1 MTISH
6 QINPVFIN
14 PARLSTTSCQYI
26 ITYNP
31 VFIDPAWLWTISR
44 QHIFGLRHWNYA
56 LINHWVYY
64 SNSQHGWISIMVI
77 NNQYY
82 DQGFQSRF
90 SAMAIIL
97 SMDMIYSTIEGI
109 VPSCCRL
116 TTRHLG
122 ATLFKL
128 RLHQI
133 CKSHDAASMHHD
145 TWGLMQSHFLL
156 ILLKTQLITL

>member
-44 QHIFGLRHWNYA
+44 QYIFGLRHWNYA

-64 SNSQHGWISIMVI
+64 SNSQHGWIFIMVI

-82 DQGFQSRF
+82 D
-90 SAMAIIL
+90 
-97 SMDMIYSTIEGI
+97 
-109 VPSCCRL
+109 
-116 TTRHLG
+116 
-122 ATLFKL
+122 
-128 RLHQI
+128 
-133 CKSHDAASMHHD
+133 
-145 TWGLMQSHFLL
+145 
-156 ILLKTQLITL
+156 